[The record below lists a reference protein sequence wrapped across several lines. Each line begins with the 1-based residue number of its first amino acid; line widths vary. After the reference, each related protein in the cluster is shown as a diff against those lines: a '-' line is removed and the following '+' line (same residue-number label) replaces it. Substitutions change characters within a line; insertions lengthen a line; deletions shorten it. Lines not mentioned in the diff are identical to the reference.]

1 MLFNLVKFYGVFS
14 LSFFSFARVSSA
26 LIKFQLRQK
35 ILALVPLN
43 LFKFCE
49 KFSLKTLFNFVAASA
64 PKRLR
69 RVLKSLDL
77 KILDS
82 KTFEKC
88 LHILSDLAQCEPK
101 RSTHESLRCE
111 TVSVAASL
119 SLLPRVCDCRNG
131 DLRRICRKIARL
143 PISVCLSR

>member
-82 KTFEKC
+82 KNIRKVFAYFVGPCPVRTETF
-88 LHILSDLAQCEPK
+88 DA
-101 RSTHESLRCE
+101 
-111 TVSVAASL
+111 
-119 SLLPRVCDCRNG
+119 
-131 DLRRICRKIARL
+131 
-143 PISVCLSR
+143 